1 MSVLAILAVI
11 FLMSFLVEA
20 LVEYVFGQPFEH
32 YEVLKPHKWLLM
44 YIALAVGVAGA
55 FIYQFDV
62 LHLLSEW
69 LKSPME
75 IHPFGM
81 ALTGL
86 MIGRGSN
93 FVHEIIKK
101 FFQNDPLL

>member
-20 LVEYVFGQPFEH
+20 LVEYVFGVPFDKF
-32 YEVLKPHKWLLM
+32 EVLKPYKWLLM
-44 YIALAVGVAGA
+44 YLGLAAGVLGA

-62 LHLLSEW
+62 IHLLSEW
-69 LKSPME
+69 LKSPIE
-75 IHPFGM
+75 VHSFGM
-81 ALTGL
+81 VLTGL

-93 FVHEIIKK
+93 FVHDVIKK
-101 FFQNDPLL
+101 FFQNDPLA

>member
-1 MSVLAILAVI
+1 MSVLGILAVI
-11 FLMSFLVEA
+11 FLMAFLVEA
-20 LVEYVFGQPFEH
+20 LVEYVFGKPFDHVEI
-32 YEVLKPHKWLLM
+32 LKPYKWLLM

-62 LHLLSEW
+62 IHLLSDW
-69 LKSPME
+69 LKVP
-75 IHPFGM
+75 IAVHPFGM

-93 FVHEIIKK
+93 FVHDVIKK
-101 FFQNDPLL
+101 FFQNDPLG